1 MNAISLFSSLNRDQ
15 RNTFIA
21 SFLGWMLDAFDFF
34 LVTFVTLR
42 IAKDFN
48 VGLPAVAFAVSLT
61 LMLRP
66 VGALIFG
73 LLADRFGRRIPLMVD
88 IICYSILELLT
99 AFSPNF
105 IVFLLLRG
113 LFGVAMGGEWG
124 LGSSLAMESLPTES
138 RGLFSG
144 ILQQGYACGY
154 LLAAIVYF
162 LIFTFFPSFGWRGMF
177 IVGALPA
184 LLVVFMRVGVRESP
198 VWEHQQAL
206 HRERG
211 TNVWTGMANV
221 IQRHW
226 ILFLY
231 LIVLMTSFNALSHGT
246 QDNLP
251 TFLQAQL
258 KLGVNATSTIAIIS
272 NIGAIIGG
280 TLFGFYSQR
289 WGRRKAIIIACI
301 LGIIMIP
308 FWSSLIRIP
317 GLPLLVSIAI
327 GAFLLQFMV
336 QGAWGVIPVHLNEL
350 SPTDVRG
357 TFPGFAYQLGNLF
370 AAYIV
375 FFEAVLAQKFGT
387 STTPNYA
394 VALAIFSLGAFI
406 AVIVFT
412 AIGREAR
419 GIEFT
424 KADERDVV
432 YHDGSS
438 SSGGEARIS

>member
-1 MNAISLFSSLNRDQ
+1 MNIFSMLGSLNRDQ
-15 RNTFIA
+15 RNTFLA

-42 IAKDFN
+42 ISHDFK
-48 VGLPAVAFAVSLT
+48 VALPTVLFAITLT

-73 LLADRFGRRIPLMVD
+73 LLADRFGRRTPLMID
-88 IICYSILELLT
+88 IICYSIIELLT
-99 AFSPNF
+99 AFSPNYA
-105 IVFLLLRG
+105 VFLLLRA

-124 LGSSLAMESLPTES
+124 LGSSLAMESLPTQS

-144 ILQQGYACGY
+144 LLQQGYACGY
-154 LLAAIVYF
+154 LLGAIVYF
-162 LIFTFFPSFGWRGMF
+162 LIFTLFPGFGWRGMF
-177 IVGALPA
+177 IVGVLPA
-184 LLVVFMRVGVRESP
+184 LLVVFIRMGVPESP
-198 VWEHQQAL
+198 VWEHRQAL

-211 TNVWTGMANV
+211 TSVWQGMWNA
-221 IQRHW
+221 IKSRW
-226 ILFLY
+226 LLFIY
-231 LIVLMTSFNALSHGT
+231 LIILMTSFNALSHGT

-258 KLGVNATSTIAIIS
+258 KLGVSATSLITIIS

-280 TLFGFYSQR
+280 TLFGYYSQS
-289 WGRRKAIIIACI
+289 WGRRRAIIIACI

-308 FWSSLIRIP
+308 FWTGFIVIP
-317 GLPLLVSIAI
+317 GLSLLASIAI

-350 SPTDVRG
+350 SPTDLRG

-370 AAYIV
+370 AANIV
-375 FFEAVLAQKFGT
+375 FLEGVLAVNMGT
-387 STTPNYA
+387 SKTPNFA
-394 VALAIFSLGAFI
+394 IALALFSLGAFL
-406 AVIVFT
+406 AVILFT

-419 GIEFT
+419 GIEFIR
-424 KADERDVV
+424 ADEEEAVPAP
-432 YHDGSS
+432 GSMS
-438 SSGGEARIS
+438 PTGRAVG